1 MLWQAGTR
9 PAFETTPEMKRTL
22 LEIVSGLAVLVLLA
36 SFHHQISR
44 LKGQT
49 KEVDSLRAM
58 VRDAV
63 ARSSSSEQEIAAMRG
78 QLMERLEAKLKG
90 LEIRVTEATAGTEEA
105 RRLKQ
110 ELEDT
115 RSEANRFRTEIA
127 RDFGRTKEL
136 VGMYQEEIRA
146 IDRKASESIFAAQG
160 QLQRLSELLTPE
172 PGLLND
178 QLLAPAVQLNG
189 DDTVGSGTLVFSGP
203 NPKTGDTETYVL
215 TSYHVVRNI
224 LAESPKAGREGV
236 LVTIFKERNERED
249 LRGDMV
255 CHNEDIDAALIKLRT
270 DKTFAKVAH
279 VVPKDVAGQVK
290 VWDQIYAV
298 GCPLGNDPIPTQGEI
313 SSIKNELRGS
323 NYWMINAPTYF
334 GNSGGGV
341 YLAQSRQ
348 LIGVFSKIYTHGKGN
363 PVVVPH
369 MGLCTPI
376 PLIYQWLDGD
386 AYAFVLL
393 GSVGEALAKPTPG
406 K

>member
-1 MLWQAGTR
+1 
-9 PAFETTPEMKRTL
+9 MKRTL

-78 QLMERLEAKLKG
+78 QLMERLEAKLKT
-90 LEIRVTEATAGTEEA
+90 LEIRVTEAAAGSEEA
-105 RRLKQ
+105 LRLKQ
-110 ELEDT
+110 ELDDARNET
-115 RSEANRFRTEIA
+115 NRFRTEMA

-136 VGMYQEEIRA
+136 VGMYHEEVQA

-172 PGLLND
+172 PALLND

-189 DDTVGSGTLVFSGP
+189 DDTVGSGTLVYSGA
-203 NPKTGDTETYVL
+203 NPETGSVETYVL

-224 LAESPKAGREGV
+224 LAESPKASREGV
-236 LVTIFKERNERED
+236 LVTIYKERNERED
-249 LRGDMV
+249 VRGDMV
-255 CHNEDIDAALIKLRT
+255 CHSEDIDAALIKLRT
-270 DKTFAKVAH
+270 NKTYAKVAR
-279 VVPKDVAGQVK
+279 VIPKDAAAEVK
-290 VWDQIYAV
+290 VWDPIYAV

-313 SSIKNELRGS
+313 SSVKNVLRGS

-376 PLIYQWLDGD
+376 PLIYKWLDGEK
-386 AYAFVLL
+386 YAFVLAE
-393 GSVGEALAKPTPG
+393 STAATLAKPTPG